1 MISHSEQTS
10 VLDTRSPQSIEVLDE
25 LLRFPTVSQQTEHL
39 QTAGLLTTDGLS
51 ALLAAA
57 ERQVGAAPDQA
68 YKISQLCEYASLR
81 ANLFALLPRTAY
93 LQAQIHAIR
102 GEFALAQNLIET
114 ARSGYAELGMTLEA
128 LRTTVGL
135 MRVLGETGHYQ
146 AAINAGQ
153 RALVQVSIIAGEA
166 GAAEPPDYSAVAAML
181 LQNCGACY
189 EQIGRYDEALAV
201 YAAAE
206 ARYQHLGRVEEQAS
220 IIENRG
226 AVLLAQGRVHDA
238 LTAFTYAQQI
248 YSQAGLDFYEAQTLI
263 NIGEAHLLLSNYMPS
278 LHAFEQ
284 AMHLF
289 EQLGEAVDRPI
300 LLRQMGDAYLALN
313 LHAEALD
320 AYSRAKA
327 ALQTAGLTFHYA
339 LTLWGLGV
347 TQIARNQLTAA
358 QQTLT
363 AAADMLRTLDNHP
376 LLSALLLEQSRLA
389 EVTGDGAQARVLA
402 QQALALVEGSNWSI
416 QKIYAYL
423 RHADLALPDLAA
435 AERWLQAAQQWSE
448 TVELPQLR
456 YRLQQRWGHLRLL
469 QGDLTAAQSHLE
481 QAIDEIEQFRSTL
494 LQERLR
500 ASFLHDKRAAY
511 QDLVRL
517 HLRGEDAQS
526 MEAAFAVT
534 ERAKSRALVDLMAG
548 ALPTGTAELEDAPLG
563 AQLQLYQAELHAI
576 YNEMLGSSADPSR
589 HPAKAPAPATLTLR
603 ATELEQTIS
612 HLRLRQL
619 LRQKAGTQAQAAFLS
634 PSAPPFSMQTA
645 IKQGTL
651 PGDITMV
658 VYHIVDEE
666 ILAFVWTNGALHLVR
681 HLATVTAVQQLL
693 QRLTAQWVRF
703 RTGQAFIDRHQQQL
717 VQSAQRLFHNLYS
730 ALMAP
735 VEALLQ
741 TTAPAATDGVRSLV
755 IVPHRFL
762 HQLPFHAFYD
772 GAQYLV
778 ERYTISYA
786 PSATVFLLNQQRP
799 LRTSGLAL
807 AVAVPDT
814 QIPAAA
820 LEGEQVAQRLRAH
833 MPDVRLLVNEEA
845 TLAAVSALVNDCSRL
860 HLACHGLFRND
871 NPLFSALKLHDGW
884 LTATMV
890 AQLKLNDAPGH
901 PPDDSTPTTRPGPLV
916 TLSACESGRT
926 QVMGG
931 DESIGLVYAFLSAGA
946 ATLLVSQWLVQ
957 DAITASFMQHWYTQ
971 LATATDLAQAL
982 RTAQLAI
989 LAKHPHP
996 YHWAPFMLV
1005 GQRLIR
1011 SKPE

>member
-1 MISHSEQTS
+1 MSHSEQTS
-10 VLDTRSPQSIEVLDE
+10 LLDAHCPPLIDVIDE
-25 LLRFPTVSQQTEHL
+25 LLLFPTVSQQTDHL
-39 QTAGLLTTDGLS
+39 LTADLLTTAGLS
-51 ALLAAA
+51 ALLTAA
-57 ERQVGAAPDQA
+57 ERLVGAAPEQA
-68 YKISQLCEYASLR
+68 YKISQLCEYACLR

-102 GEFALAQNLIET
+102 GEFAIAQSLIET
-114 ARSGYAELGMTLEA
+114 ARRGYEALGMTLEA
-128 LRTTVGL
+128 LRTTVGF

-153 RALVQVSIIAGEA
+153 QALVQVSVITGEP
-166 GAAEPPDYSAVAAML
+166 GAAEPPDYRAVAAML

-189 EQIGRYDEALAV
+189 EQIGRYDEALAA

-206 ARYQHLGRVEEQAS
+206 TRYQQLGMVEEQAS

-226 AVLLAQGRVHDA
+226 AVLMAQGRVHDA
-238 LTAFTYAQQI
+238 LAAFTYAQQI
-248 YSQAGLDFYEAQTLI
+248 YGQAGLDFYQAQALI

-278 LHAFEQ
+278 LRAFEQ

-289 EQLGEAVDRPI
+289 ERLGEAVDRPI

-320 AYSRAKA
+320 AYGQAKA
-327 ALQTAGLTFHYA
+327 ALHAAGLTFHYA

-363 AAADMLRTLDNHP
+363 AAADMLRTLDNRP
-376 LLSALLLEQSRLA
+376 LLSALLLEQSRLL
-389 EVTGDGAQARVLA
+389 EVTADAAQARLLA
-402 QQALALVEGSNWSI
+402 QQALALVEVSNWTV

-435 AERWLQAAQQWSE
+435 AEQWLQAAQQLSE

-469 QGDLTAAQSHLE
+469 QGDRIAAQCHLE
-481 QAIDEIEQFRSTL
+481 QAIDDIEQFRSTL

-511 QDLVRL
+511 QDLVRV
-517 HLRGEDAQS
+517 HLLGEDAQS

-548 ALPTGTAELEDAPLG
+548 VIPADPDELDDESLG
-563 AQLQLYQAELHAI
+563 AQLQLYQAELNAI
-576 YNEMLGSSADPSR
+576 YNEMLGGNANPSH
-589 HPAKAPAPATLTLR
+589 HPAKASDPATLTSR

-612 HLRLRQL
+612 HLRLRHL
-619 LRQKAGTQAQAAFLS
+619 LRHGASPNGQTAFLS
-634 PSAPPFSMQTA
+634 PSASPFSMRTA
-645 IKQGTL
+645 IKQGAL
-651 PGDITMV
+651 PGDITIV
-658 VYHIVDEE
+658 VYHIVEEE

-681 HLATVTAVQQLL
+681 HLATATAVQQLL

-717 VQSAQRLFHNLYS
+717 VQSAQRLLHNFYI

-735 VEALLQ
+735 VEALLR
-741 TTAPAATDGVRSLV
+741 TSAPAAPDGGRSLV

-772 GAQYLV
+772 GAHYLV
-778 ERYTISYA
+778 ERYAISYA

-807 AVAVPDT
+807 AIAVPDA

-820 LEGEQVAQRLRAH
+820 LEVAQVAQHLRTH
-833 MPDVRLLVNEEA
+833 TPDVRLLVNEEA
-845 TLAAVSALVNDCSRL
+845 TVAAVSALVNDCSRL
-860 HLACHGLFRND
+860 HLACHGLFRSD

-890 AQLKLNDAPGH
+890 AQLKLNAPGRL
-901 PPDDSTPTTRPGPLV
+901 PDDGESATRPGPLV

-957 DAITASFMQHWYTQ
+957 DAITACFMQHWYTQ

-996 YHWAPFMLV
+996 YYWAPFVLI
-1005 GQRLIR
+1005 GQRLVR